1 MEYTNSGTFFQNRVK
16 KNPKA
21 PDYSGEATLD
31 LDKLGIG
38 QGIHKVRLAGW
49 KKTAGNG
56 STFLSISISTKQEQ
70 GQPARKSESFGNDDP
85 F

>member
-1 MEYTNSGTFFQNRVK
+1 MEYTNSGTLFHNSVK

-31 LDKLGIG
+31 LAKLGIG
-38 QGIHKVRLAGW
+38 QGIHKIRVAGW
-49 KKTAGNG
+49 KKTSSKGT
-56 STFLSISISTKQEQ
+56 TFLSFQFSAKQDQ
-70 GQPARKSESFGNDDP
+70 QPARKQESFGEDDP